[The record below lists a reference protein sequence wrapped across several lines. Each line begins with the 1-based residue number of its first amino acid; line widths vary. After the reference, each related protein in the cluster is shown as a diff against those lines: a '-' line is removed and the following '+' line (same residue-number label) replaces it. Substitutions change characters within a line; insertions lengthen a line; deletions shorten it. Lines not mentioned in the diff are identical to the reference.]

1 MNDSYGSMEALEP
14 ETVNPIECSAA
25 ILADLLLKVFR
36 ESKSRLLQVRVDY
49 PVIIDKKLSVF
60 NCIMLYLTSL

>member
-14 ETVNPIECSAA
+14 ETVNPIECSVA

-36 ESKSRLLQVRVDY
+36 DAKSRILQVC
-49 PVIIDKKLSVF
+49 L
-60 NCIMLYLTSL
+60 

>member
-14 ETVNPIECSAA
+14 EAVNPIECSAA

-36 ESKSRLLQVRVDY
+36 DSNSRLLQVHLM
-49 PVIIDKKLSVF
+49 IIDNK
-60 NCIMLYLTSL
+60 